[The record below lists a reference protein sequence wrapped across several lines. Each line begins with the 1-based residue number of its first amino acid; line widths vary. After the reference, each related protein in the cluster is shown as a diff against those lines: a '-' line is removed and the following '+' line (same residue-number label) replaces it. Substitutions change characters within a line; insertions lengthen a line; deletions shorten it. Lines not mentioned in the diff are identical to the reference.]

1 MYACQSY
8 LPSATT
14 NMNNNVLTD
23 KSLMKTTRLLVGAFN
38 N

>member
-1 MYACQSY
+1 
-8 LPSATT
+8 
-14 NMNNNVLTD
+14 MNNNVLTD